1 MSVFDGLFPACEPYR
16 SGYLAVGEGHE
27 VYWEE
32 CGSPLGKPVV
42 FLHGGPGSGC
52 NGAQRR
58 LFDPARYRAIL
69 FDQRGCGRSRPLG
82 ETLANTTD
90 RLIGDLEKL
99 RSWLDIP
106 AWLVFGGSWGST
118 LGLAYAQAHP
128 DVVSGLV
135 LRGIFLGSREEI
147 MRYLSPSARP
157 SAWPALEKAL
167 GGKGD
172 LLETCYH
179 AIESGHGERS
189 ITAATAWLNYERD
202 FMGEAPL
209 CDPPD
214 STGLAKVRVQV
225 HYLRH
230 DCFLAPG
237 ALLRGIERIRRI
249 PAALVQGLA
258 DAVCPPAVGERLH
271 DIWPEARWLP
281 ISEGGHGGLSPTIA
295 AATMDAL
302 EWVASSATGPR

>member
-1 MSVFDGLFPACEPYR
+1 MDHPWGNRWS
-16 SGYLAVGEGHE
+16 SSTAV
-27 VYWEE
+27 
-32 CGSPLGKPVV
+32 LGKWLQWSATAA
-42 FLHGGPGSGC
+42 FRS
-52 NGAQRR
+52 
-58 LFDPARYRAIL
+58 ARYRAIL
-69 FDQRGCGRSRPLG
+69 FDQRGCGAVGRLG
-82 ETLANTTD
+82 NLANTTD

-118 LGLAYAQAHP
+118 LVFYAQAHRTWFP
-128 DVVSGLV
+128 VGLARYLPRVVG
-135 LRGIFLGSREEI
+135 EI
-147 MRYLSPSARP
+147 MRYLIPSARP

-202 FMGEAPL
+202 FMGEAP
-209 CDPPD
+209 CAIPGSHGP
-214 STGLAKVRVQV
+214 GKVRVQV

-237 ALLRGIERIRRI
+237 ALLRGIERI
-249 PAALVQGLA
+249 PKN
-258 DAVCPPAVGERLH
+258 
-271 DIWPEARWLP
+271 
-281 ISEGGHGGLSPTIA
+281 SGGLGPGARRCGMPSRCRRA
-295 AATMDAL
+295 A
-302 EWVASSATGPR
+302 PRHLA